1 MAIIADYTFQGTPL
15 QDVYIRPQ
23 SIGGAK
29 NYNWAATFAIF
40 ANQEL
45 SQSFNNHLDIITV
58 TFPWRDNQDVYAD
71 AYAQMQQ
78 HPSLS
83 NIKRG

>member
-1 MAIIADYTFQGTPL
+1 MAIIANYTCRDIPL

-40 ANQEL
+40 VNQEL
-45 SQSFNNHLDIITV
+45 SQSFDNSIDIITV
-58 TFPWRDNQDVYAD
+58 TFPWVDGQDVYAD
-71 AYAQMQQ
+71 AYAAMMQ
-78 HPSLS
+78 HGSLT
-83 NIKRG
+83 NARRN